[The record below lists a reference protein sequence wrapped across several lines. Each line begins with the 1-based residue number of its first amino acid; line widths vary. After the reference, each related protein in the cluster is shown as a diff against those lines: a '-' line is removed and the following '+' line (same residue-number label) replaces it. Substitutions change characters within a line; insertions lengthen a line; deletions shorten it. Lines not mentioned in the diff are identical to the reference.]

1 MNPLIIATRN
11 PGKLEEIR
19 QILGPEI
26 QLRSLADF
34 ADLPGIVEDGDTF
47 EANAVKKARAVARH
61 TGCPA
66 LADDSGLEVDALG
79 GAPGVHSARFAGEK
93 ATDAQNNA
101 KLLHLLGETPKEK
114 RTARFRCV
122 IVVTTPD
129 GAVRTAQ
136 GRCEGRI
143 LKRPRGRGGFGYD
156 PLFLVPALKLTFAEL
171 SPGEKNR
178 ISHRGRALKAAR
190 PLILDALALD

>member
-19 QILGPEI
+19 LLLGPEI
-26 QLRSLADF
+26 RLRSLADF
-34 ADLPGIVEDGDTF
+34 ADLPDIVEDGDTF
-47 EANAVKKARAVARH
+47 EANAVKKARTVARH

-79 GAPGVHSARFAGEK
+79 GAPGVHSARFAGEN

-101 KLLHLLGETPKEK
+101 KLLHLLGETPEEK

-122 IVVTTPD
+122 IGITTPD
-129 GAVRTAQ
+129 GAVRTAR